1 MSSNPEPS
9 STVLYEKLMPD
20 PIVPLGTNVPV
31 SVPPNPLSKGSTSP
45 DFCAGEAEPA
55 RDISANAFIMKNLF
69 IVLI

>member
-1 MSSNPEPS
+1 
-9 STVLYEKLMPD
+9 MPA

-31 SVPPNPLSKGSTSP
+31 IVPPNPLSKGSTSP